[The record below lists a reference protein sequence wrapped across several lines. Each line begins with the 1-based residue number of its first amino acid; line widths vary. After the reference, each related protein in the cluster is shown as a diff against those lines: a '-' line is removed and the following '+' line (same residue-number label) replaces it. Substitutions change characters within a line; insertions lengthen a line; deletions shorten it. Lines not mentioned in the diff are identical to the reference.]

1 MERTRDGE
9 TRGRQILLAA
19 PLVAAH
25 VGLLLVYDL
34 AHHPV
39 LTLALLGSAFIG
51 LAFAARRLE
60 ALPRPGAI
68 ILLGACLLRL
78 LLLPLPTTLSDD
90 ALRYLWDGKV
100 ARAGFNPYAL
110 APAAPELSP
119 LRDPSWRQLPHTDVP
134 TVYPPLAMT
143 AFSIAT
149 LLPFPLLG
157 WKILATAADL
167 GACALLLR
175 LAQRRGLPPGR
186 AAWYAWNPLVALEVA
201 GMGPVDALGAAA
213 VVGAVLFLTP
223 GGATTR
229 VAPTSTTGPHS
240 VGAGLVPALPIRAAL
255 FAAAGILAKL
265 APLALLPLW
274 ARHSR
279 RPLLF
284 LGASLGLVAVAF
296 LPVLTATGGIP
307 PGLIRYGVSW
317 EFNGPLY
324 EPLWRLLDAA
334 GAAPFLH
341 RLLGRVE
348 SWTEIY
354 HGLDPLYSFIY
365 PQLLAKAI
373 LGAGMLAAVAASLR
387 ETDLAAGTGRLLGR
401 LLLLSA
407 TVYPWYLLWVLPWAA
422 LERRRSWL
430 VLAALIPL
438 SYLPKIAGVPLMPW
452 VFLSIWVPFGVV
464 FLKERGWARATA

>member
-1 MERTRDGE
+1 VERTRDGE
-9 TRGRQILLAA
+9 ARGRQILLAA

-110 APAAPELSP
+110 APVAPELSP
-119 LRDPSWRQLPHTDVP
+119 LRDPSWRRLPHTDVP

-175 LAQRRGLPPGR
+175 LARRRGLPAGR

-201 GMGPVDALGAAA
+201 GMGHVDALGAAA
-213 VVGAVLFLTP
+213 VVGAVLCLTDKLP
-223 GGATTR
+223 PLPGDGGAMGEGGR
-229 VAPTSTTGPHS
+229 RGE
-240 VGAGLVPALPIRAAL
+240 VGWGKAAL
-255 FAAAGILAKL
+255 FAAGGILAKL

-341 RLLGRVE
+341 RLLGKVE

-354 HGLDPLYSFIY
+354 HRLDPLYSFIY
-365 PQLLAKAI
+365 PQLLAKAL
-373 LGAGMLAAVAASLR
+373 LGVGMLTAVAASLR
-387 ETDLAAGTGRLLGR
+387 ETDPVAGTGRLLGR

-452 VFLSIWVPFGVV
+452 VFLSIWVPFGVL
-464 FLKERGWARATA
+464 FLRERG

>member
-1 MERTRDGE
+1 
-9 TRGRQILLAA
+9 
-19 PLVAAH
+19 VAAH
-25 VGLLLVYDL
+25 VGLLLVFDL

-39 LTLALLGSAFIG
+39 LTLALLGSAFVG
-51 LAFAARRLE
+51 LVFAARRLE
-60 ALPRPGAI
+60 SMASPGAV
-68 ILLGACLLRL
+68 ILLGASLLRL
-78 LLLPLPTTLSDD
+78 LLLPLPPTLSDD

-100 ARAGFNPYAL
+100 ARAGWNPYAL
-110 APAAPELSP
+110 PPAAPELVP
-119 LRDPSWRQLPHTDVP
+119 LHDAIWQRLPHRDVP
-134 TVYPPLAMT
+134 TVYPPLAIT
-143 AFSIAT
+143 GFSIAT
-149 LLPFPLLG
+149 LLPFPLLA

-175 LAQRRGLPPGR
+175 LARSRGLPLGR
-186 AAWYAWNPLVALEVA
+186 AAWYAWNPLVCLEIA
-201 GMGPVDALGAAA
+201 GMGHVDALGVAA
-213 VVGAVLFLTP
+213 VVGAVLYMRSP
-223 GGATTR
+223 GR
-229 VAPTSTTGPHS
+229 GP
-240 VGAGLVPALPIRAAL
+240 L
-255 FAAAGILAKL
+255 FAAAGVLAKL
-265 APLALLPLW
+265 APAALLPLW
-274 ARHSR
+274 ARHAP

-284 LGASLGLVAVAF
+284 LGATLGLVAVAF

-307 PGLIRYGVSW
+307 PGLIRYGLSW

-341 RLLGRVE
+341 RVLGRVE
-348 SWTEIY
+348 TLTGIY
-354 HGLDPLYSFIY
+354 RGLDGLYPYLY
-365 PQLLAKAI
+365 PQLIAKAI
-373 LGAGMLAAVAASLR
+373 LGAGMLAAVAASYR

-452 VFLSIWVPFGVV
+452 VFLSLWLPFGV
-464 FLKERGWARATA
+464 LYLRERGG

>member
-1 MERTRDGE
+1 M
-9 TRGRQILLAA
+9 A

-25 VGLLLVYDL
+25 VGLLLVFDL

-39 LTLALLGSAFIG
+39 LTLALLASAFVG
-51 LAFAARRLE
+51 LVLAARRLE
-60 ALPRPGAI
+60 SIAHPGAGL
-68 ILLGACLLRL
+68 LLGACLLRL
-78 LLLPLPTTLSDD
+78 LLLPLPPTLSDD

-100 ARAGFNPYAL
+100 ARAGWNPYAL
-110 APAAPELSP
+110 PPAAPELIP
-119 LRDPSWRQLPHTDVP
+119 LRDATWRRLPHRDVP
-134 TVYPPLAMT
+134 TVYPPLAVT
-143 AFSIAT
+143 GFSIAT

-175 LAQRRGLPPGR
+175 LARRRGLPPGR
-186 AAWYAWNPLVALEVA
+186 AAWYAWNPLVTLEVA
-201 GMGPVDALGAAA
+201 GMGHVDALGVAA
-213 VVGAVLFLTP
+213 VVGAVLYLLP
-223 GGATTR
+223 PLPGDGGAMGEGGR
-229 VAPTSTTGPHS
+229 GGE
-240 VGAGLVPALPIRAAL
+240 VGWGAAL
-255 FAAAGILAKL
+255 FAAAGVLAKL

-274 ARHSR
+274 ARHSP

-296 LPVLTATGGIP
+296 LPVLAATGGIP
-307 PGLIRYGVSW
+307 PGLVRYGVSW

-334 GAAPFLH
+334 GAAP
-341 RLLGRVE
+341 LLRSALGWVE
-348 SWTEIY
+348 TLTGIHY
-354 HGLDPLYSFIY
+354 GLDGLYPYLY

-387 ETDLAAGTGRLLGR
+387 ATDVTAGVDLISRTGTLLGR

-422 LERRRSWL
+422 LERRTSWL

-452 VFLSIWVPFGVV
+452 VFLSIWIPFGVLYV
-464 FLKERGWARATA
+464 FFRERERG